1 MDLRQRL
8 EQELQDLLAEE
19 ARSADTGGGEGHH
32 NYQIVFAPL
41 LSQLSKVERTGG
53 VFEAVLQ
60 DSSKLRTQVE
70 ACRALSQRLTLQVKR
85 LDSMHTRASDT
96 LVYVDD
102 ILNLKEA
109 RNDILEAVRSGDL
122 SRAVGILKRVHS
134 IQSLSVQPT
143 DDYLAIKT
151 AEEEVRLLVRK
162 EFSNAIESSNV
173 EAVMALCPLL
183 QSLGLE
189 TEARDEF
196 LAFMDRAVFTAIAAD
211 RVPTDGSVDLATA
224 YAQALSHVFN
234 ASHSVMQ
241 QYLPLVIEG
250 MEASLGDVHFI
261 RRLHGRCEREAG
273 LILKRFMKHRQVR
286 DLVSAMRAEPSAANT
301 SSPVSPAEVHTML
314 DELTVLI
321 QYSCTFGKY
330 VDQLCAGAEA
340 RPRKGAEGK
349 VVVFAAPT
357 DFSRMLEEMTQR
369 FYLEGERWLVA
380 AALRAAFLRH
390 SDGAQTLDECF
401 FVLQRCSQ
409 RSVATHSAAAADAVI
424 RFICSQL
431 KGELLKEAQGIASG
445 AVARIASA
453 LVSRMTR
460 HYRMHDPSYLPDA
473 EQEASALNL
482 SRSLQNIQHLYAMN
496 LNPAAAESDEAKIS
510 AAADALVLIAT
521 CQRYIERL
529 GKDTFEAVEQNFSS
543 PPEVERLKKLRD
555 EFTSSVNSFQQV
567 KFIDESVLVITNI

>member
-8 EQELQDLLAEE
+8 EQELQELLAEE
-19 ARSADTGGGEGHH
+19 RRRAEAGGGEGRH

-41 LSQLSKVERTGG
+41 LSQLAKVERTGG
-53 VFEAVLQ
+53 VFEALQQ

-85 LDSMHTRASDT
+85 LDSMHTRANET
-96 LVYVDD
+96 LLYVDD

-122 SRAVGILKRVHS
+122 ARAVSLLRRVHS
-134 IQSLSVQPT
+134 IQSLSFQPT
-143 DDYLAIKT
+143 EDYLAIK
-151 AEEEVRLLVRK
+151 ASEEEVRLLVRK
-162 EFSNAIESSNV
+162 EFSNAIESSDV
-173 EAVMALCPLL
+173 AAVMALCPLL

-189 TEARDEF
+189 AEARDEF

-224 YAQALSHVFN
+224 YAQSLSHVFN
-234 ASHSVMQ
+234 TAHSVMQ

-250 MEASLGDVHFI
+250 MEASMGDVHFI
-261 RRLHGRCEREAG
+261 RRLHNRCEREAG
-273 LILKRFMKHRQVR
+273 VILKRYMKFRQVR
-286 DLVSAMRAEPSAANT
+286 DLVSAMKAEPSGTNNT
-301 SSPVSPAEVHTML
+301 APVSSAEVHTML

-330 VDQLCAGAEA
+330 IDQLCAGAEA
-340 RPRKGAEGK
+340 RPRKGSESK

-357 DFSRMLEEMTQR
+357 DFSRMLEEMTHR
-369 FYLEGERWLVA
+369 FYLEGEKWLVS

-390 SDGAQTLDECF
+390 GDGSQSLDECF

-409 RSVATHSAAAADAVI
+409 RSVATQNASAADAVV
-424 RFICSQL
+424 RYICSQL
-431 KGELLKEAQGIASG
+431 TGELLKEAQGIASG

-453 LVSRMTR
+453 LVSRMTK
-460 HYRMHDPSYLPDA
+460 HYRMHDPGYLPDA
-473 EQEASALNL
+473 EQEATALNL
-482 SRSLQNIQHLYAMN
+482 SRSLQNIQNLYSLN
-496 LNPAAAESDEAKIS
+496 INPASAESDEMKLS
-510 AAADALVLIAT
+510 AASDALVLIAT

-529 GKDTFEAVEQNFSS
+529 GKDIFEAVEQNFLN
-543 PPEVERLKKLRD
+543 PPDVEKLKKLRE
-555 EFTSSVNSFQQV
+555 EFSSSITSFQQV
-567 KFIDESVLVITNI
+567 LYCTFSA